1 MIKEIAMKKNVL
13 LRIIGICSLLILISG
28 CSKNNGQMTTSN
40 NTNFD
45 QKQADNN
52 EKDDQNLDTI
62 DDNNTNSDLNEN
74 QTSNQGVVN
83 EGNTYTWEEITVT
96 IPESWKDLY
105 VVRSY
110 EDGFYFYQK
119 TSYEINESMGFI
131 CGYFRSK
138 IDTIDGMEATP
149 LAYSDDT
156 LYCVS
161 YPTDVSYYYENEKIA
176 NEYKQMVKDTPLM
189 EKSIQIEKDNIHY
202 DPSEYVLPLSSTKLY
217 SKDYLTCFD
226 SNQLWIA
233 RNEIF
238 ARHGRQFENTY
249 LKQYFESCS
258 WYDGTIEN
266 SKFDD
271 SVLNDIEKEN
281 LKAIKSAEQEYEKN
295 HPYPKKYKL
304 GEQVEVD
311 LDGDGKKNI
320 LQYQLKNSMPD
331 TDNYKAFIT
340 IDGTT
345 FNLEDYGVYLITPE
359 EKGFY
364 ITDLADFKAGLEIAV
379 LDYGGSYDL
388 ETHFFTYNGKLEYI
402 GSVDGF
408 PFKEYDGYDGLAN
421 PLVVTGMIRA
431 DLIHTC
437 YGKAEWRYD
446 VEKNQLV
453 FQDNGYYP
461 IVESPHELYVDLPV
475 YYETNENSEMS
486 IIKAQKEVFFVA
498 MDGKEWIEVKG
509 KDGTKGYMHV
519 KDNKI
524 LPLNREA
531 TDVFSDLNFFD

>member
-28 CSKNNGQMTTSN
+28 CSNNNGQTTTNS

-52 EKDDQNLDTI
+52 VKDDQNLDTI
-62 DDNNTNSDLNEN
+62 DEDNANSNLNEN
-74 QTSNQGVVN
+74 QTSNQDVVN
-83 EGNTYTWEEITVT
+83 EDNTYTWEEITVT
-96 IPESWKDLY
+96 IPESWKDKY
-105 VVRSY
+105 VVRSF
-110 EDGFYFYQK
+110 EDGFNIYQK
-119 TSYEINESMGFI
+119 TSYDINEGMGFL

-138 IDTIDGMEATP
+138 VDTIDGVDATP

-156 LYCVS
+156 LYYVS
-161 YPTDVSYYYENEKIA
+161 YPTDVSYYYENENIA
-176 NEYKQMVKDTPLM
+176 NEYMQMVKDLPLM

-202 DPSEYVLPLSSTKLY
+202 DTSEYVLPMSSTKLY

-238 ARHGRQFENTY
+238 ARHGRQFENVY

-258 WYDGTIEN
+258 WYDGTVKN

-281 LKAIKSAEQEYEKN
+281 LKAIKGAEEEYEKT
-295 HPYPKKYKL
+295 HPYPKKYKIGQQL
-304 GEQVEVD
+304 KVD
-311 LDGDGKKNI
+311 IDGDGKKNVVE
-320 LQYQLKNSMPD
+320 YQLKNSDPD
-331 TDNYKAFIT
+331 TDNYKAYIT

-345 FNLEDYGVYLITPE
+345 YDTEDYGISLITPE

-364 ITDLADFKAGLEIAV
+364 ITDLADFKDGLEIAI

-402 GSVDGF
+402 GTVSGF
-408 PFKEYDGYDGLAN
+408 PFKEYDGYDGFAN
-421 PLVVTGMIRA
+421 PLTVTGTMRFDI
-431 DLIHTC
+431 LHTC
-437 YGKAEWRYD
+437 YGKAEWRYN
-446 VEKNQLV
+446 VEDNKLV
-453 FQDNGYYP
+453 LQDYGYYP
-461 IVESPHELYVDLPV
+461 IVEEPHELYVDLPV
-475 YYETNENSEMS
+475 YYEMNEDSVTS
-486 IIKAQKEVFFVA
+486 IIKAQKEVFFVST
-498 MDGKEWIEVKG
+498 DGKEWIEVKG

-524 LPLNREA
+524 LPLNRES
-531 TDVFSDLNFFD
+531 TDVFSNLNFFD